1 MTISKVL
8 ATAKNGKDDI
18 TVYESYEK
26 YSVTPH
32 YEIVISREGFATE
45 VIKTARTTWRKKFN
59 ELTNE

>member
-26 YSVTPH
+26 YSVTPY
-32 YEIVISREGFATE
+32 YEIVISRNGFATE